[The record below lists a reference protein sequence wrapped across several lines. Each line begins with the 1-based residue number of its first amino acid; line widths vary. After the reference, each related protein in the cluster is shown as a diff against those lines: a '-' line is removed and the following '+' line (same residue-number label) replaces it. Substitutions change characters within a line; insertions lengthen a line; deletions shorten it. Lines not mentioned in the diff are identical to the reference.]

1 MINRLARAMFV
12 LSLVWLASAP
22 RGASAAGFELVL
34 KAGEHVTLPF
44 NFWCIEYGEPF
55 PGSVAV
61 TADPVPDGIVAVLRA
76 ANARGALTG
85 DPYQSNLA
93 IWRVTTGE
101 FKDYAG
107 RGTDLARAIYS
118 DSLKISVAA
127 VPTGTLT
134 LQAAQQQGL
143 ISVTVTSL
151 TPLVITQPTPLPGAP
166 FTGQGV
172 MEIVNVSSKTVKV
185 FVAEGMIFAE
195 PGNAGSQRVV
205 AEAYGISSQI
215 PPATGGSAPELT
227 AELVAYAVTGLLL
240 LAAGGGLLTRSLR
253 RRPSA

>member
-1 MINRLARAMFV
+1 MVNRLARALIV
-12 LSLVWLASAP
+12 LGLVWLATAP
-22 RGASAAGFELVL
+22 RVAAAAGFELAL
-34 KAGEHVTLPF
+34 KAGEKVTLPF

-55 PGSVAV
+55 PGSVAI

-76 ANARGALTG
+76 ANARGALKD

-93 IWRVTTGE
+93 IWRVTTGD

-107 RGTDLARAIYS
+107 RGADLARAIYS
-118 DSLKISVAA
+118 DSLKISVPA

-151 TPLVITQPTPLPGAP
+151 TPLVITQPAPLPGAP

-172 MEIVNVSSKTVKV
+172 MEIVNVSSRSVKV

-205 AEAYGISSQI
+205 AEAYAIATQI
-215 PPATGGSAPELT
+215 PSTGGSVPEVP
-227 AELVAYAVTGLLL
+227 AELVAYGVVGAMLVV
-240 LAAGGGLLTRSLR
+240 AGGGLLVRGLR
-253 RRPSA
+253 RRPAA